1 MTRATSRTIRA
12 LDHDYSAAVTL
23 VAGLVIALI
32 WSASG
37 SGAYQR
43 ALNADWFSSSSLLG
57 QINSLHNL
65 VVAGLM
71 TIFFF
76 AIGLELSREVASGA
90 FAKPSHALPPVFGA
104 LGGMAGTAVLS
115 LVVGTLAH
123 SAPLRH
129 GWGVPM
135 ATDIAFTLGALALA
149 GRRLPPTLRLFLLM
163 LAVADDVFSVIVL
176 SFTGTERVHYL
187 ELVAFFALVV
197 LSRLLSHRFHGVTW
211 RLGVLVLLW
220 LGLMGAHVEPPLAG
234 VVAGLVVP
242 FRLHEGLAL
251 EDHVRRWS
259 TGLVLPLFA
268 LVSCGL
274 QWKVFSGHAVETIVV
289 ATVAIR
295 LVGKVI
301 GITGGVAVA
310 RLIGCRLHAS
320 ITWRLLSPSALL
332 CAVGFTVPLLFA
344 GALYSNQSP
353 TYGAFTLGLLI
364 ASVLAGASGIALLR
378 IQSRPH

>member
-1 MTRATSRTIRA
+1 MTRAASRTIRA

-32 WSASG
+32 WSFSG

-43 ALNADWFSSSSLLG
+43 ALNAGWFSSSSPLG

-123 SAPLRH
+123 SAPLRN

-149 GRRLPPTLRLFLLM
+149 GRRLPPTLRLFPSM

-176 SFTGTERVHYL
+176 SFTSIERVHYL
-187 ELVAFFALVV
+187 ELVAFFVVVV
-197 LSRLLSHRFHGVTW
+197 LSRLLSRRFHGVAW

-220 LGLMGAHVEPPLAG
+220 LSLMGAHVDPPLAG

-242 FRLHEGLAL
+242 FRLHESVAL

-259 TGLVLPLFA
+259 TGLDRK
-268 LVSCGL
+268 S
-274 QWKVFSGHAVETIVV
+274 VV
-289 ATVAIR
+289 
-295 LVGKVI
+295 
-301 GITGGVAVA
+301 
-310 RLIGCRLHAS
+310 
-320 ITWRLLSPSALL
+320 
-332 CAVGFTVPLLFA
+332 
-344 GALYSNQSP
+344 
-353 TYGAFTLGLLI
+353 
-364 ASVLAGASGIALLR
+364 
-378 IQSRPH
+378 

>member
-1 MTRATSRTIRA
+1 MMRA
-12 LDHDYSAAVTL
+12 LDHDYSAAITL
-23 VAGLVIALI
+23 VAGLLIALI
-32 WSASG
+32 WSSSASG
-37 SGAYQR
+37 SYQR
-43 ALNADWFSSSSLLG
+43 VLNTNWFSSGAPLG

-90 FAKPSHALPPVFGA
+90 FAKPSHAFPPVFGA
-104 LGGMAGTAVLS
+104 LGGMAVAALLS
-115 LVVGTLAH
+115 IVVGTFAH

-176 SFTGTERVHYL
+176 SLTGADHVHYL
-187 ELVAFFALVV
+187 ELVVFLVLVV
-197 LSRLLSHRFHGVTW
+197 LSRLLSRRLHGTTW
-211 RLGVLVLLW
+211 RLSVLALLW
-220 LGLMGAHVEPPLAG
+220 LGLMAAHVEPPLAG

-242 FRLHEGLAL
+242 FRLREELLL

-274 QWKVFSGHAVETIVV
+274 EWNVLSGHAVETITV

-295 LVGKVI
+295 LAGKLI

-310 RLIGCRLHAS
+310 RLVGYRLHPS
-320 ITWRLLSPSALL
+320 ITWRLLSTSALL

-344 GALYSNQSP
+344 GALYSSQSA

-364 ASVLAGASGIALLR
+364 ASLMAGALGIALLR
-378 IQSRPH
+378 IQSRRH